1 MKYGVFCMKYW
12 KLRVALGRRGG
23 AFRRTNDK
31 SEDSIN
37 RCPQPQYVVRLPIFR
52 PRLLLGLLGLLG
64 LFGLFGLF
72 IHP

>member
-31 SEDSIN
+31 RDKREDSIN
-37 RCPQPQYVVRLPIFR
+37 RCPQPQFVVRLPIFR
-52 PRLLLGLLGLLG
+52 PRLL
-64 LFGLFGLF
+64 FGLFGLF
-72 IHP
+72 THP